1 MIQLIEVYNDLV
13 QRFEGWVFKYCI
25 PPFLKFLLFGLK
37 IALFW
42 SFYMMVKNTINEA
55 F

>member
-1 MIQLIEVYNDLV
+1 MRQLIEVYNNLA
-13 QRFEGWVFKYCI
+13 QQFEDWAFKYLV
-25 PPFLKFLLFGLK
+25 PPFLKFILFGLK

-42 SFYMMVKNTINEA
+42 AFYMMVKNTINEI

>member
-1 MIQLIEVYNDLV
+1 MRQLIEAYNDLA
-13 QRFEGWVFKYCI
+13 QRFEDWMFRYFV
-25 PPFLKFLLFGLK
+25 PPFLKFILFGLK

-42 SFYMMVKNTINEA
+42 AFYMMVKNTINEL

>member
-1 MIQLIEVYNDLV
+1 MRQLIEAYNNLIE
-13 QRFEGWVFKYCI
+13 RFEDWVFKNLV
-25 PPFLKFLLFGLK
+25 PPFLKFILFGLK

-42 SFYMMVKNTINEA
+42 AFYMMVKNTINEL

>member
-1 MIQLIEVYNDLV
+1 MRQLIEAYNNLAQQFEDWAFEYLV
-13 QRFEGWVFKYCI
+13 
-25 PPFLKFLLFGLK
+25 PPFLKFILFGLK

-42 SFYMMVKNTINEA
+42 AFYMMVKNTINEL

>member
-1 MIQLIEVYNDLV
+1 MIQLIEAYNDLV
-13 QRFEGWVFKYCI
+13 QRFEDWMFRYFV
-25 PPFLKFLLFGLK
+25 PPFLKFILFGLK

-42 SFYMMVKNTINEA
+42 AFYMMVKNTINEL